1 MESSETSMAT
11 VGLQL
16 MRVITTCLFGDH
28 PAAIPIVFHVVSL
41 LSLGAIEWN
50 RILELTRD
58 IQGREV
64 MLATAGSILQ

>member
-1 MESSETSMAT
+1 MSLETSIAT
-11 VGLQL
+11 VGFQL
-16 MRVITTCLFGDH
+16 MQVITTSLFYD
-28 PAAIPIVFHVVSL
+28 PAANPIVFHVVSL

-64 MLATAGSILQ
+64 MLAIAGSILQ

>member
-16 MRVITTCLFGDH
+16 MRVITTCLFYD
-28 PAAIPIVFHVVSL
+28 PAANPIVFHVVSL